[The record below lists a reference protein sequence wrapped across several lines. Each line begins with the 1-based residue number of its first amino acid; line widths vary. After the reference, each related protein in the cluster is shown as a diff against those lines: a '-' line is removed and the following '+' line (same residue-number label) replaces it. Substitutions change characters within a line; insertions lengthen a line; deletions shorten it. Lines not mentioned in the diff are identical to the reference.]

1 MKPSVGYIRLNAE
14 VSKPSTSSGSTQ
26 LAAAD
31 PIGAGSGSFQLPVP
45 PQQQIQ
51 LSVPPQQQI
60 RVQQYAQHSDLA
72 YPSLPG
78 KIPGQNVD
86 FGVLMTMM
94 QKNTEM
100 MSLIMKN
107 LEAMKSSQDDM
118 KAAMITREELH
129 EAVSSEVET
138 QLAGETRRCSMPRT
152 H

>member
-31 PIGAGSGSFQLPVP
+31 PIGAGSGSFQLP
-45 PQQQIQ
+45 
-51 LSVPPQQQI
+51 VPPQQQI